1 MKIVNKLS
9 CILLLG
15 GKGTRYSKLDETP
28 KQLIKIYKKTLI
40 ENIIIQMMNNG
51 INNFIFPL
59 GYKKKYFYD
68 FFLNKKRIGNF
79 KVNILISKKD
89 KKKKNCVNLK
99 LFDAGKK
106 TSKLSRIKK
115 SLAYIDTDVFFV
127 TYGDG

>member
-68 FFLNKKRIGNF
+68 FFF
-79 KVNILISKKD
+79 K
-89 KKKKNCVNLK
+89 
-99 LFDAGKK
+99 
-106 TSKLSRIKK
+106 
-115 SLAYIDTDVFFV
+115 
-127 TYGDG
+127 